1 MLKLKSLIACG
12 VGEAARGY
20 CLGSRSRRWRGA
32 LRIKGGKDVVVVVV
46 VVTTVV
52 WVVGAYESWPRA
64 AKGSSSWVCTVF
76 ETSWWAGMVG
86 AVEVF
91 EGLADGEAD
100 GGTAAVEANEEK
112 ADVSWDVAVPLSV
125 EAASMTA
132 GGEWEAEREGDTDYG
147 RRGER
152 ANLGPATR

>member
-1 MLKLKSLIACG
+1 M
-12 VGEAARGY
+12 
-20 CLGSRSRRWRGA
+20 
-32 LRIKGGKDVVVVVV
+32 RIKGGKDVVVVVV

-52 WVVGAYESWPRA
+52 WVVGAYESCPRA
-64 AKGSSSWVCTVF
+64 AKGSSTWVWTVF
-76 ETSWWAGMVG
+76 ETSWWAGMAG
-86 AVEVF
+86 AVEAL

-100 GGTAAVEANEEK
+100 GGTVAIEAKEGN
-112 ADVSWDVAVPLSV
+112 ADESWDVAGPLSV

-147 RRGER
+147 RRGGR